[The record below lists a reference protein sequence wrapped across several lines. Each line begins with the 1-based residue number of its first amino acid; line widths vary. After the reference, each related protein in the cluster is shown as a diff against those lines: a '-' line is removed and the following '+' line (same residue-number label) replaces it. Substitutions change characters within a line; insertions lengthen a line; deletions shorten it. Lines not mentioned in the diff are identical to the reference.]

1 MFEPIVVRITGMG
14 TAMQGRISSED
25 VELVIESLG
34 HYKMHIENYHVYPSH
49 QFKQQ
54 QISRVE
60 AVIAKMKDLRND
72 LARHS

>member
-1 MFEPIVVRITGMG
+1 
-14 TAMQGRISSED
+14 MQDRISKED

-34 HYKMHIENYHVYPSH
+34 HYKMHIENYHVYPSY

-60 AVIAKMKDLRND
+60 AVIAKMKDLRKGLRD
-72 LARHS
+72 THGRL